1 MRRNASATT
10 HTQLTIT
17 GFKPAEFNLNFELPE
32 LKRTPNVFFH
42 GHICADVQKKAYY
55 CRSTQTYKVY
65 FINKDLQCF

>member
-32 LKRTPNVFFH
+32 LKRTPNVFFM
-42 GHICADVQKKAYY
+42 ATYVL
-55 CRSTQTYKVY
+55 TYKKSLLLPLYPNV
-65 FINKDLQCF
+65 